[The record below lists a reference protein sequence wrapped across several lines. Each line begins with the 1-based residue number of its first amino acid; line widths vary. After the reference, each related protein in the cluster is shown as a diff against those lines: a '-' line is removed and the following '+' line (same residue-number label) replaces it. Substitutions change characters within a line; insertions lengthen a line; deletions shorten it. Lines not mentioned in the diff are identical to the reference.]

1 MGNNPPAIECSACV
15 KEADY
20 DEESGA
26 YDLEGWDLHAEWGV
40 TCPDCTV
47 PAEDENTGLEA
58 LAAVAGVNTKE
69 E

>member
-1 MGNNPPAIECSACV
+1 M